1 MTALLVESLWAGY
14 AGVPAVRDVSFAC
27 EAGQVLSVLGP
38 NGAGKTTTLLAVSG
52 AIQPLSGKVRL
63 DDVDIT
69 GQPPQSAAR
78 RGLIL
83 VPDDRG
89 LFPNLTV
96 AEHLNLAVRSAPA
109 RRKGAPEVRHD
120 DVLGRFPRLEEVM
133 HRQCSYLS
141 GGEQQMLAIAKALL
155 LAPRVLLVDE
165 LSMGLAPI
173 VVQALLPRISEL
185 ARDTGMAVVLVE
197 QHYELA
203 LAVSVNALVMNHGEV
218 VLDGPAADWLAH
230 PESLEKAY
238 FGATADEREAPVSR
252 TD

>member
-1 MTALLVESLWAGY
+1 VSAIVVESLWAGY
-14 AGVPAVRDVSFAC
+14 AGVPAVRDVSFSC
-27 EAGQVLSVLGP
+27 EPGEVVSVLGP

-52 AIQPLSGKVRL
+52 AIQPISGKVVL
-63 DDVDIT
+63 SGTDVT
-69 GQPPQSAAR
+69 GRPPQSTAR

-96 AEHLNLAVRSAPA
+96 EEHLSLALRSAPA
-109 RRKGAPEVRHD
+109 RRKDAPAVSRD
-120 DVLGRFPRLEEVM
+120 DVLSRFPRLQEVVR
-133 HRQCSYLS
+133 RQCSYLS

-173 VVQALLPRISEL
+173 IVQALLPQLGEL
-185 ARDTGMAVVLVE
+185 ARDTGMAVVIVE

-203 LAVSVNALVMNHGEV
+203 LTISTRALVLNHGEV
-218 VLDGPAADWLAH
+218 MLSGVAADWLQH
-230 PESLEKAY
+230 PELVERAY
-238 FGATADEREAPVSR
+238 FGGPAAPGAAVTAAAD
-252 TD
+252 